1 MSKQNFYEELDL
13 KYIEIGY
20 NMKPIDRVNP
30 GIVPFNIPVLTPQ
43 MDNSTMK
50 DSKIIQ
56 RDKSNIQNASVSSI
70 EVSDLQMSNYIE
82 IQVPKEICS
91 LPSAEYNVEG
101 SLNYKGTASVNG
113 SGSCSFSRF
122 DINVTGIVHDNRYSE
137 GSGYINASGNASS
150 GSASYNNKE
159 SFKAS
164 GTVDGTLMLIP
175 TEEYRYIPIGSRW
188 AICFIGGDINMPM
201 VMCRLPDEK

>member
-20 NMKPIDRVNP
+20 NMKPIDRTNP

-56 RDKSNIQNASVSSI
+56 RDKSNIQNASVGSI

-82 IQVPKEICS
+82 IQVPKEICC
-91 LPSAEYNVEG
+91 LPSAEYFVEG
-101 SLNYKGTASVNG
+101 SLNYKGNMDANG
-113 SGSCSFSRF
+113 SGSYTFESFN
-122 DINVTGIVHDNRYSE
+122 INVTGTVHDNRYTD
-137 GSGYINASGNASS
+137 GVGYVSASGNASS
-150 GSASYNNKE
+150 SKANYSSKE
-159 SFKAS
+159 SFIADGKI
-164 GTVDGTLMLIP
+164 DGTITLIP
-175 TEEYRYIPIGSRW
+175 TKEYRYIPAGSRW

-201 VMCRLPDEK
+201 VMCKLPDEK